1 LNRLSKDIEAID
13 QNLWIL
19 MFLSTIAVSGA
30 LGALAFL
37 CYTDQRMLI
46 LAIPL
51 IILYFFILKYY
62 QRSNIEFKRFES
74 TNRSPLYAHVSET
87 LAGISTVKAYG
98 IESLFI
104 EKQRRLMDISNIP
117 TFLRLFASVWISLR
131 LSILSA
137 TLTLTLSLLGVTS
150 ALDPELIG
158 VSLTYALSFSGSLQ
172 LLLFASAQLENEF
185 NSVERLQVYCEELP
199 YEAPTS
205 SQKDPSAAQWP
216 LRGEMDFQT
225 ISLSYPSRPDT
236 LILKKLTFS
245 VKAGEKVGVIGR
257 TGSGKSTL
265 MTALFRLV
273 ELAEGSIEI
282 DGIGM

>member
-1 LNRLSKDIEAID
+1 
-13 QNLWIL
+13 